1 MSFSQEVYKGQG
13 GVGYRQQE
21 NRVGE
26 ILGSG
31 IKSFGKDVGEGIRK
45 YKKRK
50 SDAVTLRTKLAPH
63 ADSLAAKYETEPG
76 DWKAYLDDRS
86 VDELQGISEGFI
98 VSMAKELHDK
108 KVAAHQL
115 EIDKVNQTGTAVQGI
130 LQANMPG
137 DVPVDKQDYTDQIG
151 KAKAKEER
159 LDGMMRFA
167 PKPEGSMGTDAS
179 LRYAQ
184 QQPMGNV
191 SGPDYLQQST
201 MGYAPEIEPPEDR
214 VIGSRLGFSPASL
227 HRSGEQGEIAP
238 GQAIPRSALEQEQL
252 EQRARREDQQSNLP
266 SQGYAQSMAGKAAQA
281 REALGQLDEE
291 ISKPLE
297 DVRNQL
303 GILEERQS
311 FEQSKPDSRPETA
324 KEFSARRTKTLK
336 KLIDDNPLAA
346 TTIYTALMGSK
357 AEAPKLDAEARKAVG
372 FAGRMDNAEARL
384 QEISKKYDRSGKMQ
398 GILSV
403 LPQQA
408 KSQER
413 RQYEAAMK
421 DWVSANL
428 RRESG
433 AAINAGEYANDYEK
447 YFPSAGDSAETIAL
461 KASLRQ
467 QAVKAIM
474 GPIHSSYP
482 TLKPSGISAGIAGV
496 RPAQQ
501 SNVRDIE
508 YGSNGLAIE

>member
-1 MSFSQEVYKGQG
+1 MSFSQQSYTGQG
-13 GVGYRQQE
+13 ITQQ
-21 NRVGE
+21 NVVDQ
-26 ILGSG
+26 SG
-31 IKSFGKDVGEGIRK
+31 QNLARGIESFGKGLSRGIEGRAKI
-45 YKKRK
+45 K
-50 SDAVTLRTKLAPH
+50 SQAASLRSKLAPH
-63 ADSLAAKYETEPG
+63 ADALAEKYKVDPG
-76 DWKAYLDDRS
+76 NWKAFLDDQGLGQ
-86 VDELQGISEGFI
+86 LQGISEGYI

-115 EIDKVNQTGTAVQGI
+115 EIDKVNQTGAAVQGI

-137 DVPVDKQDYTDQIG
+137 DVPVDKQDYSSQIG
-151 KAKAKEER
+151 EARDEEGR
-159 LDGMMRFA
+159 LAGMMQFA
-167 PKPEGSMGTDAS
+167 PKPEGSMETDES
-179 LRYAQ
+179 LRQIQQRPSASGATAFDPVYAQ
-184 QQPMGNV
+184 FVRENV
-191 SGPDYLQQST
+191 
-201 MGYAPEIEPPEDR
+201 APE
-214 VIGSRLGFSPASL
+214 
-227 HRSGEQGEIAP
+227 
-238 GQAIPRSALEQEQL
+238 GQRNQFQKQAAQSAGLINE
-252 EQRARREDQQSNLP
+252 N
-266 SQGYAQSMAGKAAQA
+266 YAQSMAGKAAQA

-372 FAGRMDNAEARL
+372 FADRMDNAEAEL

-398 GILSV
+398 GVLSI
-403 LPQQA
+403 LPQQL